1 MRSAR
6 ACLASLLGSG
16 GMIVLLIVL
25 TAAGTA
31 LVQPRFFNALNI
43 INILRNAAILSVAS
57 MGQMLVMVAGGFD
70 LSVGVIVALASVQTA
85 LLSGI
90 IAGWMPDAPI
100 LALILATLLND
111 GDGRAHRICQWRFRQ
126 RI

>member
-57 MGQMLVMVAGGFD
+57 M
-70 LSVGVIVALASVQTA
+70 
-85 LLSGI
+85 
-90 IAGWMPDAPI
+90 
-100 LALILATLLND
+100 
-111 GDGRAHRICQWRFRQ
+111 
-126 RI
+126 